1 MVRLTRLLVRHL
13 AIALLALGSLV
24 AATQAV
30 AAANGSVTYSYD
42 ALGRL
47 TSAAYDTGVVV
58 IYTYDANGNR
68 TSEVISVLNALTWS
82 ATTSP
87 CTANCWGQSLWN
99 PNG

>member
-1 MVRLTRLLVRHL
+1 MVRLMRFFVRHFV
-13 AIALLALGSLV
+13 IAFLTLALLV
-24 AATQAV
+24 AAIQTA

-47 TSAAYDTGVVV
+47 TSASYDTGVVV

-68 TSEVISVLNALTWS
+68 TSEVISVLNGLTWS

-87 CTANCWGQSLWN
+87 CTANCWGQSLWK
-99 PNG
+99 